1 MPTRIFDFLSYQLK
15 QRPLDRALNTKY
27 NGEWKSTSTAEYA
40 SSADLMSAAFLNLK
54 IKPQDKVAMISSN
67 NRSEWC
73 IVDVGILQA
82 GAVNVPIYPTI
93 SQNDYEYILNHSES
107 KYCFVSDQEVYDK
120 VMAIKKNVKNLIE
133 IYSFDDIPGCKNW
146 TELLTLGENNLNE
159 DLLNKTKDAV
169 KPEALAT
176 IIYTSGTTG
185 IPKGVMLSHQNV
197 VSNVLSASKRLP
209 LEIGK
214 STALSFLPI
223 CHIFER
229 VILYIYLY
237 NGIKVY
243 FAESIE
249 TIPDDLRDVKPEV
262 MTAVPR
268 LLEKV
273 YDKIYAKGEDLTGI
287 KKKLFYWAVEIGLQF
302 EPYAQNGFW
311 YEIKLK
317 IAKKLILSKWQEA
330 LGGNLK
336 LIASGSAALQPRLAR
351 VFSAAG
357 MILVEGYGLTETS
370 PVISV
375 NDLRKG
381 GFRIG
386 SVGKVIDGVTVKI
399 AEDGEILCKGPN
411 VMMGYYKEIEK
422 TKEVMSGDFFHTG
435 DIGMIDDD
443 GFLKITDRKKEM
455 FKTSGGKYIAPQ
467 VIENEMKQSLFIE
480 QIMVIGEGQ
489 KMSAALIQPNFDHIK
504 NWFAQNGIAAEDDLV
519 SICKNQSL
527 LDEIQKEI
535 DIHNQRFGK
544 WEQIKKFEITPDEW
558 SIEGGH
564 LTPTMKIKRKV
575 IKEKYKNLYQKIF
588 NS

>member
-54 IKPQDKVAMISSN
+54 IKPQDKIAMISSN

-159 DLLNKTKDAV
+159 ELLNKTKDAV

-185 IPKGVMLSHQNV
+185 IPKGVMLSHQNI

-489 KMSAALIQPNFDHIK
+489 KMPAALIQPNFDHIK

-544 WEQIKKFEITPDEW
+544 WEQIKKFELTPKMW
-558 SIEGGH
+558 SVENEF
-564 LTPTMKIKRKV
+564 LTPTMKVKRNTLKTY
-575 IKEKYKNLYQKIF
+575 YKDLITKIYQ
-588 NS
+588 

>member
-54 IKPQDKVAMISSN
+54 IKPQDKIAMISSN

-159 DLLNKTKDAV
+159 ELLNKTKDAV

-411 VMMGYYKEIEK
+411 VMMGYYKEVEK

-489 KMSAALIQPNFDHIK
+489 KMPAALIQPNFDHIK

-535 DIHNQRFGK
+535 DTHNQRFGK
-544 WEQIKKFEITPDEW
+544 WEQIKKFELTPKMW
-558 SIEGGH
+558 SVENEF
-564 LTPTMKIKRKV
+564 LTPTMKVKRNTLK
-575 IKEKYKNLYQKIF
+575 IYYKDLITKIYQ
-588 NS
+588 

>member
-54 IKPQDKVAMISSN
+54 IKPQDKIAMISSN

-535 DIHNQRFGK
+535 DVHNQRFGK
-544 WEQIKKFEITPDEW
+544 WEQIKKFELTPKMW
-558 SIEGGH
+558 SVENEF
-564 LTPTMKIKRKV
+564 LTPTMKVKRNTLKTY
-575 IKEKYKNLYQKIF
+575 YKDLITKIYQ
-588 NS
+588 